1 MVTSIA
7 LQNLGVV
14 HSTHT
19 FVLDS
24 QLHWVAD
31 RGTFGVSG
39 KWIMKTPESMSP
51 LPQEQPITALLHE
64 FASGNKTAL
73 DRLVPLIYPELRRLA
88 RGYMRNE
95 RPGHTLQPTALVH
108 EAYARLA
115 KQEHPDYRSR
125 AHFMGVAAQVMR
137 QILIDH
143 ARTRDAEKRGGGAP
157 NLSLEMAAGMPV
169 AQPSTIL
176 AIDEALEQLARN
188 DSLKAR
194 LIEMRFF
201 GGMTA
206 EESAEVLKLSVTEVR
221 RHLRVAQA
229 WLQRELD
236 QKAAPDEKP

>member
-1 MVTSIA
+1 
-7 LQNLGVV
+7 
-14 HSTHT
+14 
-19 FVLDS
+19 
-24 QLHWVAD
+24 
-31 RGTFGVSG
+31 
-39 KWIMKTPESMSP
+39 MKIPDGMSR

-64 FASGNKTAL
+64 FASGDKTAL
-73 DRLVPLIYPELRRLA
+73 DRLVPLLYPELRRLA

-108 EAYARLA
+108 EAYARLV
-115 KQEHPDYRSR
+115 KQEQPDYRSR

-143 ARTRDAEKRGGGAP
+143 ARTRDAEKRGGGAA

-169 AQPSTIL
+169 GQPSTII
-176 AIDEALEQLARN
+176 AIDEALDHLARN

-194 LIEMRFF
+194 VIEMRFF

-221 RHLRVAQA
+221 RHLRVGQA

-236 QKAAPDEKP
+236 QKAVPNEKS